1 MSARAVSQALLVSL
15 TMVGIFSPA
24 NALTQQ
30 ELIAKLE
37 AAGYSQIREVK
48 STAEDIAVRAMKD
61 GKEVSLVLDSSGQI
75 KERQLLG
82 STLQPRENDHAYSN
96 DSCGIANVLCPS
108 SLVR

>member
-75 KERQLLG
+75 KER
-82 STLQPRENDHAYSN
+82 H
-96 DSCGIANVLCPS
+96 
-108 SLVR
+108 